1 LDSFGPPRDPE
12 KTAAGTISSGDEPAR
27 LKLSSK
33 RFPGPDVKRGN
44 TMKKTWIA
52 WSAAILIVGII
63 VAYNYTAGDRAAGN
77 QASAD
82 SGQSATPQAPAKS
95 PFNAGYPLKDT
106 SILKPP
112 AGAKVAIFEFEDL
125 ECPACAHAFPIV
137 HATAAEYQVPLVR
150 RDYPW
155 SFHIWSFDAAVTA
168 RYIQDKISP
177 QLADDF
183 RRDVFANQSRIASK
197 DDLVTYTRAWFR
209 SHGKTLP
216 FVMDASGAC
225 RNEVESDR
233 ALGDRLGVAST
244 PCIIVVTQTG
254 FVPVGPSDIG
264 QLGRIVHDALA
275 QTGGPSA
282 ASLAI
287 STQANAR
294 VAILRFAPA
303 RS

>member
-1 LDSFGPPRDPE
+1 
-12 KTAAGTISSGDEPAR
+12 
-27 LKLSSK
+27 
-33 RFPGPDVKRGN
+33 
-44 TMKKTWIA
+44 M
-52 WSAAILIVGII
+52 
-63 VAYNYTAGDRAAGN
+63 
-77 QASAD
+77 
-82 SGQSATPQAPAKS
+82 
-95 PFNAGYPLKDT
+95 
-106 SILKPP
+106 
-112 AGAKVAIFEFEDL
+112 
-125 ECPACAHAFPIV
+125 
-137 HATAAEYQVPLVR
+137 R

-197 DDLVTYTRAWFR
+197 DDLVTYTRIWFR

-216 FVMDASGAC
+216 FVMDANGAC

-233 ALGDRLGVAST
+233 TLGDRLGVAST

-254 FVPVGPSDIG
+254 FVPVADIA
-264 QLGRIVHDALA
+264 QLGRIVDDALA

-287 STQANAR
+287 PTQANAR
-294 VAILRFAPA
+294 AAILRFAPA